1 MRESFFERL
10 IINQQNLVAYAT
22 DTDTNE
28 IIYMTQAAASL
39 YGFEHVQDTYGK
51 KCYELIQG
59 LDSVC
64 PFCTNSK
71 LVPGQPYHWE
81 HYNEKLQ
88 MWFDITDIL
97 VMYEGKYCRLEIA
110 RDVTAQKEK
119 FDRFE
124 PSYSGR
130 NIGGLY
136 SDTFQ

>member
-1 MRESFFERL
+1 MNETFFERF

-28 IIYMTQAAASL
+28 VIYMTQAAASL
-39 YGFEHVQDTYGK
+39 YGFEHAQDTYGR

-71 LVPGQPYHWE
+71 LAPGQPYHWE
-81 HYNEKLQ
+81 HYNGKLR

-97 VMYEGKYCRLEIA
+97 VLYEGKYRRLEIILP
-110 RDVTAQKEK
+110 V
-119 FDRFE
+119 
-124 PSYSGR
+124 
-130 NIGGLY
+130 I
-136 SDTFQ
+136 